1 MRQVVLDTETTGLEP
16 TQGHR
21 VIEIGCVEVINR
33 RRTEAAFHQYI
44 NPQRDVEDG
53 AYEVHGLSNE
63 FLSDKP
69 LFRDVAQ
76 DFINFVRDA
85 ELIIH
90 NAPFDVSFINAE
102 LANLG
107 PEWGRLEDYCSIVDS
122 LKIARE
128 LHPGQKNNLDALC
141 TRYSIDNSQRD
152 VHGALLDAQLLL
164 DVYLSMTGGQTS
176 LSLEDEPHP
185 GRGPGDGNLDWQR
198 ENISLS
204 IFRASAEE
212 AAAHEKFLDRI
223 EQETGTVSIWRTQ
236 EGSGARSEE

>member
-16 TQGHR
+16 SQGHR
-21 VIEIGCVEVINR
+21 IIEIGCVEVENR
-33 RRTEAAFHQYI
+33 KRTDATFHQYV
-44 NPQRDVEDG
+44 NPERDVEDG

-69 LFRDVAQ
+69 LFRDIIQ
-76 DFINFVRDA
+76 DFIDFIRGS

-107 PEWGRLEDYCSIVDS
+107 SEWGKLEDYCSVVDS

-141 TRYSIDNSQRD
+141 TRYSVDNSQRD

-164 DVYLSMTGGQTS
+164 EVYLAMTGGQTS
-176 LSLEDEPHP
+176 LSLEHETLSSE
-185 GRGPGDGNLDWQR
+185 GGDHNSLDRDR
-198 ENISLS
+198 EKLTLVVVK
-204 IFRASAEE
+204 ADAEE
-212 AAAHEKFLDRI
+212 AAAHEKFLDHL
-223 EQETGTVSIWRTQ
+223 EKDSGAPSIWRRLD
-236 EGSGARSEE
+236 G

>member
-16 TQGHR
+16 SQGHR

-33 RRTEAAFHQYI
+33 RRTEAAFHRYI

-69 LFRDVAQ
+69 LFRDIAQ
-76 DFINFVRDA
+76 DFINFVRDS

-107 PEWGRLEDYCSIVDS
+107 QEWGRLEDCCRIIDS

-141 TRYSIDNSQRD
+141 SRYGVDNSQRD

-176 LSLEDEPHP
+176 LSLEDEVHP
-185 GRGPGDGNLDWQR
+185 VQGTSDGTLDLQR
-198 ENISLS
+198 ESVSL
-204 IFRASAEE
+204 RVLQASAEE
-212 AAAHEKFLDRI
+212 AAAHEQFLDRL
-223 EQETGTVSIWRTQ
+223 EKEAGTASVWRSLES
-236 EGSGARSEE
+236 EG

>member
-21 VIEIGCVEVINR
+21 IIEIGCIEVIDR
-33 RRTEAAFHQYI
+33 KRTEASFHRYI
-44 NPQRDVEDG
+44 NPERDVEDG

-69 LFRDVAQ
+69 LFRDIAR
-76 DFINFVRDA
+76 DFIDFVRDS

-90 NAPFDVSFINAE
+90 NAPFDISFIDAE
-102 LANLG
+102 LENLG
-107 PEWGRLEDYCSIVDS
+107 QEWGRLEDYCSVVDS

-141 TRYSIDNSQRD
+141 TRYAVDNSQRD

-164 DVYLSMTGGQTS
+164 EVYLAMTGGQTS
-176 LSLEDEPHP
+176 LSLEDDSHAGKGSDNRPFDLARENLSLIVVK
-185 GRGPGDGNLDWQR
+185 PGD
-198 ENISLS
+198 
-204 IFRASAEE
+204 EE
-212 AAAHEKFLDRI
+212 AAAHEKFLDKL
-223 EQETGTVSIWRTQ
+223 EEDAGSPSIWRNK
-236 EGSGARSEE
+236 EVRREE